1 MKLLRY
7 DNYKLEISEEALC
20 IRVFS
25 DIWKRDKSKHK
36 DRAIQEFGIMYFM
49 YDPRSP
55 YMYLI
60 DPEERFSNI
69 IKHEGLPNN
78 YKMDPLLI
86 EACEVYC
93 NLITTTSI
101 QLIMTAREAADK
113 VRNFLSELD
122 LYAEDDKGKPKYPI
136 NMIINAIKQIP
147 DLTKQLRLAE
157 IAIQQEIDENSKI
170 RGQRSKALLEDGF
183 DNFNS

>member
-1 MKLLRY
+1 MKLLKY

-25 DIWKRDKSKHK
+25 DIWKRDKLKHK
-36 DRAIQEFGIMYFM
+36 DKAIQEFGLIYFM

-55 YMYLI
+55 YTYMVNM
-60 DPEERFSNI
+60 DERFATI

-78 YKMDPLLI
+78 YKMDPLLV

-93 NLITTTSI
+93 TLITTTSI
-101 QLIMTAREAADK
+101 QLIAAAREASDK
-113 VRNFLSELD
+113 VRDFLSRLD
-122 LYAEDDKGKPKYPI
+122 LNEEDDKGKPKYPV
-136 NMIINAIKQIP
+136 NMIVNAIKQIP

-157 IAIQQEIDENSKI
+157 IAIQQEIDENTKM
-170 RGQRSKALLEDGF
+170 RGQKTKSLTEDGF
-183 DNFNS
+183 DMF